1 MKNTMKTLLVGAV
14 TAVALILAAPVARA
28 DASEPKDF
36 GVTNVL
42 ALSATQTVNMGTYA
56 DIRNW
61 ENVSLALT
69 FYGAALGDGLA
80 SGNVTVTLARTTGN
94 PTSSTA
100 IWETTP
106 RLTWAV
112 PANGTNVVVG
122 ITNIPRDSISGIT
135 GLKVVSI
142 QNGAT
147 NRIDGVALR
156 VTAKNFHP

>member
-1 MKNTMKTLLVGAV
+1 MNTVKTLLAGAAL
-14 TAVALILAAPVARA
+14 AVAVILASPNARA
-28 DASEPKDF
+28 AASEPKDL

-42 ALSATQTVNMGTYA
+42 ALSATQTANMGTYV

-61 ENVSLALT
+61 ENVSLALG

-80 SGNVTVTLARTTGN
+80 TGNITVTLARTTGN

-100 IWETTP
+100 LWETATKF
-106 RLTWAV
+106 TWAV

-122 ITNIPRDSISGIT
+122 VTNLSRDWVSGVT
-135 GLKVVSI
+135 GLKVISI

-147 NRIDGVALR
+147 NRIDGVQLL
-156 VTAKNFHP
+156 VTAKGFVP